1 VCDDGGIGG
10 SLVLLVLL
18 CGGVAGM
25 FQEPTVLP
33 VVALNFADSRDQ
45 DAGESIC
52 EAFMIASFHAH
63 AYTIQFVAT

>member
-1 VCDDGGIGG
+1 
-10 SLVLLVLL
+10 
-18 CGGVAGM
+18 M
-25 FQEPTVLP
+25 FQEPIVLR

-63 AYTIQFVAT
+63 AYVIQFVAT